1 MLTSVQVAMLVLTA
15 LFVGIVIP
23 VLFSF
28 RSLMKRTE
36 KTLNS
41 FDLEMRT
48 VLGRAGEVLDRVD
61 TIGEGIQDGI
71 PKLNKSLER
80 IENFSQSLEGLRKNV
95 KTASMMGAAA
105 APVIASVIQAI
116 RAASAKTQEA
126 ESCEGE
132 DRDRAAD
139 HREEWSAE
147 NLKPEDFV
155 PQHIRQKENEDE

>member
-1 MLTSVQVAMLVLTA
+1 MLTSVQVAMLVLAA

-28 RSLMKRTE
+28 RSLMKKTE

-41 FDLEMRT
+41 FDLEIRT

-61 TIGEGIQDGI
+61 SIGEGIQDGL
-71 PKLNKSLER
+71 PKLNKSLDR

-116 RAASAKTQEA
+116 RSASAKTQEA
-126 ESCEGE
+126 KGCEGE
-132 DRDRAAD
+132 EWNPAE
-139 HREEWSAE
+139 HHGEEWSAE
-147 NLKPEDFV
+147 NLEPEDFI